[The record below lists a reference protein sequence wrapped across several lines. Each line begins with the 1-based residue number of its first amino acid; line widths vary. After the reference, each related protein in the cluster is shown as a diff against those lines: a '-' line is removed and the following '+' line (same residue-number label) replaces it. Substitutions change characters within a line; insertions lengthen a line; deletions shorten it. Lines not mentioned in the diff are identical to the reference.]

1 MSERSQYCVNEVNF
15 TITVVIHVRRMSI
28 VLDKRKMA
36 WVFFTSP
43 PGGFFFAREGDGFVG
58 GGGYCGRVAIAIG
71 LL

>member
-43 PGGFFFAREGDGFVG
+43 PYGRFYGKRGDGFAGGVG
-58 GGGYCGRVAIAIG
+58 G
-71 LL
+71 